1 MARDYKYIITAYLDP
16 ELTNAEEFSYAMT
29 EDEAYQIALEYD
41 MAGYWV
47 TIWPKNGVEK
57 EVDFKTRP
65 KKLRYK
71 PLHTPDEEDDF
82 GYPMDEAMSASLL
95 NVKNQLMK
103 ILSNTFKFT
112 GGSMIDKFTMTST
125 EEPDVSFEVSMD
137 RNDVSVLPKYNG
149 QPDTMHKKRGIAI
162 MRAANVIKDF
172 VTSIVDNYK
181 PAYAES
187 VKRLRIKESVDG
199 VRINQKLRKQLNK
212 IAAKYSRWLYPHE
225 IRGFYDEIS
234 ELGITIPMWNK
245 CDDNNAHEYLLDGQP
260 VINSMVVFT
269 KYEGTA
275 DSEKDEY
282 NIYFS

>member
-1 MARDYKYIITAYLDP
+1 MARNYNYRVTAYIDK

-41 MAGYWV
+41 MAGFWV

-57 EVDFKTRP
+57 EVDFNTRP

-71 PLHTPDEEDDF
+71 PLHTPYAGDDF

-103 ILSNTFKFT
+103 ILSDAFKFT

-187 VKRLRIKESVDG
+187 VKRLRIKESADG

-212 IAAKYSRWLYPHE
+212 IAARYSRWLYPHE
-225 IRGFYDEIS
+225 IGAFYDEVS
-234 ELGITIPMWNK
+234 ELGITIPMWDK
-245 CDDNNAHEYLLDGQP
+245 WDDNNPHEYLLNGQP
-260 VINSMVVFT
+260 VINSMVVFN